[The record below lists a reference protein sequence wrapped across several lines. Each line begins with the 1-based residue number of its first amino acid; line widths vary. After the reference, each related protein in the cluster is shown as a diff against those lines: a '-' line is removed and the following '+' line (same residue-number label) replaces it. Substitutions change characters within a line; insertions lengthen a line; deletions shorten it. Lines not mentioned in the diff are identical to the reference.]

1 MKVLYVWH
9 GAVEKGYRKIFS
21 EFVKRGV
28 NLVVITANRWFEAA
42 KFQSFEFCETDKDY
56 EIYPLATVFTNHIR
70 AFFYLNNFKII
81 KILLRHKPDIVY
93 INEEPYSTASFMLIV
108 LTKMF
113 SPKSKII
120 IQSAENI
127 FKRHPFPFNVFEKFS
142 LNNIDALCV
151 VPTEGIELYRRKGFK
166 GEIFKVS
173 YFVDVDKFFRVPK
186 EEVVKRIPELSFDG
200 LKIGFVGRISEQK
213 GIDTVVGAIKYLKD
227 KGKDKIRFFV
237 VGKEEPEYFSFL
249 KSKIEEYSLENNVK
263 FLGHFGYDELLYFYN
278 SIDCLVLPSRTKS
291 WLKEQFGR
299 VIVESMACGTPVI
312 GSDSGEIPIV
322 IDNPELTFKE
332 NDYISLANILEKFYD
347 GVLEKDKLSDS
358 LMEKSR
364 KYTVEE
370 VVKNKVEIFKKTL
383 QQ

>member
-9 GAVEKGYRKIFS
+9 GAVEKEYRKIFS

-70 AFFYLNNFKII
+70 AFFYLNKFKII
-81 KILLRHKPDIVY
+81 KILLRHKPDIIY
-93 INEEPYSTASFMLIV
+93 IKEEPYSTASFMLIV

-113 SPKSKII
+113 SPKSKIMI
-120 IQSAENI
+120 ESDENI
-127 FKRHPFPFNVFEKFS
+127 FKSHPFPFNVFEKFS
-142 LNNIDALCV
+142 LGNIDALCV
-151 VPTEGIELYRRKGFK
+151 VPTEGIELYHRKGFK
-166 GEIFKVS
+166 GKIFKVS
-173 YFVDVDKFFRVPK
+173 YFVDVDKFFEVPK
-186 EEVVKRIPELSFDG
+186 EEVVKKIPELSFDG
-200 LKIGFVGRISEQK
+200 LKVGFVGRISEEK
-213 GIDTVVGAIKYLKD
+213 GIDTAIEAIKYLKD

-237 VGKEEPEYFSFL
+237 VGKETPEYFSFL
-249 KSKIEEYSLENNVK
+249 KSKIEEYSLEDNVK
-263 FLGHFGYDELLYFYN
+263 FLGHFGYDKLLYFYN
-278 SIDCLVLPSRTKS
+278 GIDCLVLPSRTKS
-291 WLKEQFGR
+291 WWKEQFGR

-332 NDYISLANILEKFYD
+332 DDYIGLANILEKFCD

-370 VVKNKVEIFKKTL
+370 VVKNKVEIFKKIL

>member
-9 GAVEKGYRKIFS
+9 GAVEKEYRKIFS

-42 KFQSFEFCETDKDY
+42 KFKSFEY
-56 EIYPLATVFTNHIR
+56 
-70 AFFYLNNFKII
+70 
-81 KILLRHKPDIVY
+81 
-93 INEEPYSTASFMLIV
+93 
-108 LTKMF
+108 
-113 SPKSKII
+113 
-120 IQSAENI
+120 
-127 FKRHPFPFNVFEKFS
+127 
-142 LNNIDALCV
+142 
-151 VPTEGIELYRRKGFK
+151 G
-166 GEIFKVS
+166 
-173 YFVDVDKFFRVPK
+173 
-186 EEVVKRIPELSFDG
+186 
-200 LKIGFVGRISEQK
+200 
-213 GIDTVVGAIKYLKD
+213 
-227 KGKDKIRFFV
+227 
-237 VGKEEPEYFSFL
+237 
-249 KSKIEEYSLENNVK
+249 
-263 FLGHFGYDELLYFYN
+263 
-278 SIDCLVLPSRTKS
+278 IDCLVLPSRTKS

-332 NDYISLANILEKFYD
+332 DDYIVLANILEKFYD

>member
-70 AFFYLNNFKII
+70 AFFYLNKFKII

>member
-9 GAVEKGYRKIFS
+9 GAVEKEYRKIFS

-81 KILLRHKPDIVY
+81 KILLRHKPDIIY
-93 INEEPYSTASFMLIV
+93 IKEEPYSTASFMLIV

-113 SPKSKII
+113 SPKSKIMI
-120 IQSAENI
+120 ESDENI
-127 FKRHPFPFNVFEKFS
+127 FKSHPFPFNVFEKFS

-186 EEVVKRIPELSFDG
+186 EEVVKKIPELSFDG
-200 LKIGFVGRISEQK
+200 LKIGFVGRISEEK
-213 GIDTVVGAIKYLKD
+213 GIDTVIEAIKYLKD

-249 KSKIEEYSLENNVK
+249 KSKIEEYSLEDNVK

-278 SIDCLVLPSRTKS
+278 GIDCLVLPSRTKS

-332 NDYISLANILEKFYD
+332 DDYISLANILEKFYD